1 MWQRTATESIPIFA
15 GAFQYARAMLFEGQ
29 ACYEWIVG
37 AGVNISSTPG
47 NPIGEESTDRAGRI
61 AKRLLS
67 DLR

>member
-1 MWQRTATESIPIFA
+1 
-15 GAFQYARAMLFEGQ
+15 MLFEGQ